1 MAATKPKILIID
13 DEHDWAHS
21 TKMLLQDKYDVDFV
35 ESGEKGIDKVRQM
48 GYDVLLID
56 WQLMGEKTG
65 TDVMVEIKQFNKV
78 LPVILISG
86 KIEERK
92 PVIEA
97 IQNGVTNY
105 LEKIDPQISEKL
117 PAAIEKALEGRDR
130 VILAFEKWSRVIGDP
145 NRVLVRTLSGKEYSA
160 KQILEEIKKDSEFGR
175 GIREGIVKVTLE
187 LIRRGEIKV

>member
-1 MAATKPKILIID
+1 MSATKPKILIID

-35 ESGEKGIDKVRQM
+35 ESGEEGIDKVRQM

-117 PAAIEKALEGRDR
+117 PMAIEKALEGRDR
-130 VILAFEKWSRVIGDP
+130 VILAFEKWSSVIGDP
-145 NRVLVRTLSGKEYSA
+145 NRVLVRTISGKEYSA

-175 GIREGIVKVTLE
+175 RIREGIVKVTLE
-187 LIRRGEIKV
+187 LIQRGEIKV